1 MTDEN
6 GLTKS
11 YDVVIEYASDIIPVI
26 SINTDEGKSIV
37 SKEEY
42 INATVTIDASGV
54 DGWFLPEGFESL
66 EPTRAEI
73 KGRGNSTWD
82 WPKKPFKLKFFN
94 KTEVLGMAEA
104 KKWILLANYADY
116 SLIRNYVAHETSKV
130 LSNEL
135 CPLSQYPVNLFLNGE
150 YLGVYTIGEDRDISE
165 DRINLPKNNGEPD
178 TSFLL
183 EIGGSESDD
192 IYGLTYLHTS
202 LVRYCSI
209 EYPDDD
215 KITKEQADFIIQ

>member
-1 MTDEN
+1 MCESLTAIIDGNTVTFTVIAPTDSFSLENATVDVTANAAKVEFSSINWDGKVDLTDCLITLTDEN

-11 YDVVIEYASDIIPVI
+11 YDIVIEYASDIIPVI

-94 KTEVLGMAEA
+94 FV
-104 KKWILLANYADY
+104 
-116 SLIRNYVAHETSKV
+116 
-130 LSNEL
+130 
-135 CPLSQYPVNLFLNGE
+135 F
-150 YLGVYTIGEDRDISE
+150 
-165 DRINLPKNNGEPD
+165 
-178 TSFLL
+178 SF
-183 EIGGSESDD
+183 S
-192 IYGLTYLHTS
+192 
-202 LVRYCSI
+202 
-209 EYPDDD
+209 
-215 KITKEQADFIIQ
+215 